1 MNYEDLRRFQR
12 MERNSSRLGE
22 LPRGFYDEL
31 CQLLLSQ
38 KTKCKEASSA
48 EETKVFENMVKTAR
62 DIFDGREQKILTK
75 AMRFART
82 NETEKDVITDEE
94 KTLFERLSEDL
105 KKSRQ
110 DFEML
115 LMGNGKARDLEKI
128 QNINDIPVINN
139 GLPGE
144 DLNIVMVRIL
154 KKVPKF
160 VSGDLKEYGP
170 FEANSIVKLPRT
182 EADLLS
188 NRSFIELV

>member
-12 MERNSSRLGE
+12 MERNSSKLGE
-22 LPRGFYDEL
+22 LSRGFYDEL
-31 CQLLLSQ
+31 SQLLSSQ
-38 KTKCKEASSA
+38 KAKCKEGQA
-48 EETKVFENMVKTAR
+48 EETKVFENMIKTAR
-62 DIFDGREQKILTK
+62 DVFDRREQKILTK

-94 KTLFERLSEDL
+94 KTLFEKLSEDL

-115 LMGNGKARDLEKI
+115 LIGNGKARDLKKI
-128 QNINDIPVINN
+128 QNINDIPAINN
-139 GLPGE
+139 GQAGE

-170 FEANSIVKLPRT
+170 FEANAIVKLPRR

-188 NRSFIELV
+188 NRNFIEMI

>member
-12 MERNSSRLGE
+12 MERNSSKLGE
-22 LPRGFYDEL
+22 LSRGFYDEL
-31 CQLLLSQ
+31 SQLLSSQ
-38 KTKCKEASSA
+38 KAKCKEGQS
-48 EETKVFENMVKTAR
+48 EETKVFENMIKTAR
-62 DIFDGREQKILTK
+62 DVFDRREQKILTK

-94 KTLFERLSEDL
+94 KTLFEKLSEDL

-115 LMGNGKARDLEKI
+115 LIGNGKARDLKKI
-128 QNINDIPVINN
+128 QNINDIPAINN
-139 GLPGE
+139 GQAGE

-170 FEANSIVKLPRT
+170 FEANSIVKLPRK

-188 NRSFIELV
+188 NRNFIELV

>member
-12 MERNSSRLGE
+12 MERNSSKLGE
-22 LPRGFYDEL
+22 LPRSFYDEL

-38 KTKCKEASSA
+38 KAKCKEGQA

-62 DIFDGREQKILTK
+62 DVFDRREQKILTK

-94 KTLFERLSEDL
+94 KSLFEKLSEDL

-115 LMGNGKARDLEKI
+115 LIGNGKARNLEKI
-128 QNINDIPVINN
+128 QNINDIPTINN
-139 GLPGE
+139 GQTGE

-170 FEANSIVKLPRT
+170 FEANSIVKLPRK

>member
-38 KTKCKEASSA
+38 KVKCKEGQA
-48 EETKVFENMVKTAR
+48 EETKVFENMIKTAR
-62 DIFDGREQKILTK
+62 DVFDRREQKILTK

-94 KTLFERLSEDL
+94 KTLFEKLSEDL

-115 LMGNGKARDLEKI
+115 LIGNGKARNLEKI

-139 GLPGE
+139 GQTGE

-170 FEANSIVKLPRT
+170 FEANSIVKLPRK

-188 NRSFIELV
+188 NRNFIELM

>member
-12 MERNSSRLGE
+12 MERNSSKLGE
-22 LPRGFYDEL
+22 LSRGFYDEL
-31 CQLLLSQ
+31 SQLLSSQ
-38 KTKCKEASSA
+38 KAKCKEGQA
-48 EETKVFENMVKTAR
+48 EETKVFENMIKTAR
-62 DIFDGREQKILTK
+62 DVFDRREQKILTK

-94 KTLFERLSEDL
+94 KTLFEKLSEDL

-115 LMGNGKARDLEKI
+115 LIGNGKARDLKKI
-128 QNINDIPVINN
+128 QNINDIPTINN
-139 GLPGE
+139 GQAGE

-170 FEANSIVKLPRT
+170 FEANSIVKLPRK

-188 NRSFIELV
+188 NRNFIELV